1 MSQHSQMTTLLYVKD
16 YLKTKLKVD
25 EITLYFDEEN
35 LTNEEEILTESMIEE
50 VLIKAKV
57 SETQKA
63 KEEGKQIHVKAIIM
77 FIFIVGK

>member
-1 MSQHSQMTTLLYVKD
+1 MTTLLYVKD